1 MLFFVYTSKIWFSIP
16 LVYESINWCMVALP
30 QELRVEEGHART
42 CVLAKFGIQRCPK
55 IYDNVIEHLGKGH
68 FGSVALVE
76 LPSRRFAVKKIGKA
90 QLAKDKSALLLLK
103 NEIEA
108 GMACDNPFVVK
119 MYDYYEDKDNVCLVF
134 ELLIESLKSRFGQ
147 ILHGIPEDFARYYV
161 AQAFLA
167 LNHLHF
173 KGYTHNDVWIEN
185 FLLDNQGFLK
195 LIDFGFAF
203 KLEDFKDPIKRKEY
217 IGIEN
222 SMPFRG
228 KRLTPYFVSIF
239 GIPVENS
246 MSLIKLLEPEKGQPA
261 NGIAEDYVRFY
272 IAQAFLAL
280 NHLHSKGYTHNDAW
294 IENFLLDKQ
303 GFVKLIDF
311 GLAFKLEDFKDPS
324 KNPKDPKNKEK
335 GIENSM
341 PFRGWYYNRAPERIE
356 LKEYGPS
363 SDFWALGLL
372 TYRLAFAVE
381 AFNAIPAKEKET
393 EEEKIARWQ
402 KEETMILQGKYE
414 MPESPKVSENLK
426 DFISS
431 LLIVD
436 PKKRLG
442 HADPEDIKKHKW
454 FTSVNF
460 DWEALVRKDVSFR
473 ETFELQRYLNERP

>member
-1 MLFFVYTSKIWFSIP
+1 MA
-16 LVYESINWCMVALP
+16 ALP

-147 ILHGIPEDFARYYV
+147 LLHGIPEDFARYYV

-167 LNHLHF
+167 LNHLHS

-185 FLLDNQGFLK
+185 FLLDKQGFLK

-217 IGIEN
+217 I
-222 SMPFRG
+222 
-228 KRLTPYFVSIF
+228 
-239 GIPVENS
+239 
-246 MSLIKLLEPEKGQPA
+246 
-261 NGIAEDYVRFY
+261 
-272 IAQAFLAL
+272 
-280 NHLHSKGYTHNDAW
+280 
-294 IENFLLDKQ
+294 
-303 GFVKLIDF
+303 
-311 GLAFKLEDFKDPS
+311 
-324 KNPKDPKNKEK
+324 

-372 TYRLAFAVE
+372 TYRLAFAKE

-402 KEETMILQGKYE
+402 KEETMILTADYE
-414 MPESPKVSENLK
+414 WPESAKVSDNMRN
-426 DFISS
+426 FISS
-431 LLIVD
+431 LLVVD

-442 HADPEDIKKHKW
+442 HANPDEIKNHVW

-460 DWEALVRKDVSFR
+460 DWEALVRKDVNCFR
-473 ETFELQRYLNERP
+473 EYLQVSEIPN